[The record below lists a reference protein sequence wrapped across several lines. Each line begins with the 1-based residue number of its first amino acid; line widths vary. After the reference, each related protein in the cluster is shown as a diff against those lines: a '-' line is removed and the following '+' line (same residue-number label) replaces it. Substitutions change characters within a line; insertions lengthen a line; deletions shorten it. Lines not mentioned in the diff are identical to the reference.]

1 MDSATPQE
9 KRKSLFL
16 MVGDPSADRN
26 VARMI
31 ATLRE
36 TAPDLEL
43 WGCGGSKMAAQG
55 VEILHNCE
63 EFTTIGVVEIVK
75 RAKFFIDLEKQIVA
89 SILERKPDAVLLVDF
104 GTFNLKLA
112 TALRKANLK
121 MPILYFTSPQVW
133 GSRPWRIKTIA
144 KTVSK
149 MLVIFPFEVAIYKKN
164 AVPVRFVGH
173 PLLKNMPAQGDMLPR
188 ESFCARYKIDPQRP
202 LIGVFAGSRK
212 REVGFFAPISLK
224 AIKELLADNPEFQF
238 AYSAAH
244 ETLRLKTI
252 AEIDAF
258 GLNELLEKNLFLVAH
273 EDNLNLISASD
284 LVWAKSGTT
293 TLEVTLFGKPMLI
306 FYKGSWWEYALYS
319 VLKTINYV
327 GMPNIL
333 AGERIVPE
341 LLQLDCRAEQLVKYT
356 SDMMNVPALRAE
368 ISRKLLQLRD
378 QLGQGDYTAS
388 LVEEILA
395 VI

>member
-1 MDSATPQE
+1 MDSRTPEE

-31 ATLRE
+31 ATLKQMSPE
-36 TAPDLEL
+36 LQL
-43 WGCGGSKMAAQG
+43 WGCGGSQMAAQG

-75 RAKFFIDLEKQIVA
+75 RAKFFIELEKQIVQ
-89 SILERKPDAVLLVDF
+89 SIIERKPDAILLVDF

-112 TALRKANLK
+112 TAIRKANLK

-144 KTVSK
+144 RTVTK

-164 AVPVRFVGH
+164 SVPVRFVGH
-173 PLLKNMPAQGDMLPR
+173 PLLKNMPAREDMPTR
-188 ESFCARYKIDPQRP
+188 EDFCARYKIDPKKP

-224 AIKELLADNPEFQF
+224 AIKELLQENSEFQF
-238 AYSAAH
+238 AYSAAN
-244 ETLRLKTI
+244 EKLRTKTI
-252 AEIDAF
+252 AEISAF
-258 GLNELLEKNLFLVAH
+258 GMDHLLEKNLFLVAH

-306 FYKGSWWEYALYS
+306 FYRGDWWEYALYS
-319 VLKTINYV
+319 LLKTINFI

-333 AGERIVPE
+333 AGERVVPE

-356 SDMMNVPALRAE
+356 GDMMNVPALRAE

-378 QLGQGDYTAS
+378 QLGQGDYAAS

>member
-1 MDSATPQE
+1 MEAAAPVGKSP
-9 KRKSLFL
+9 SLFI

-31 ATLRE
+31 GELKKE
-36 TAPDLEL
+36 SPNINL
-43 WGCGGSKMAAQG
+43 WGCGGSAMSAQG

-63 EFTTIGVVEIVK
+63 AFTTIGVVEILK
-75 RAKFFIDLEKQIVA
+75 KAKFFINLEKQIVQ
-89 SILERKPDAVLLVDF
+89 SLVERKPDAVLLVDF
-104 GTFNLKLA
+104 GTFNLKLS
-112 TALRKANLK
+112 TAIRKAGLK

-144 KTVSK
+144 RNVTK
-149 MLVIFPFEVAIYKKN
+149 MLVIFPFEVAIYRKKH
-164 AVPVRFVGH
+164 VPVRFVGH
-173 PLLKNMPAQGDMLPR
+173 PLLKNIPSSEMMSSK
-188 ESFCARYKIDPQRP
+188 EEFCSRYKLDANKPVIS
-202 LIGVFAGSRK
+202 VFAGSRR
-212 REVGFFAPISLK
+212 REVANFAPISLR
-224 AIKELLADNPEFQF
+224 AIKELLSKNSDLQF
-238 AYSAAH
+238 AFSTANEA
-244 ETLRLKTI
+244 LREKTR
-252 AEIDAF
+252 AEIH
-258 GLNELLEKNLFLVAH
+258 EHKMESLLEKNLFLIAH

-306 FYKGSWWEYALYS
+306 FYRGTWWEYALYS
-319 VLKTINYV
+319 LLKTINMV

-356 SDMMNVPALRAE
+356 NDMMNVPGLRAD

-378 QLGQGDYTAS
+378 QLGQGDYAAS

-395 VI
+395 VV